1 MAERRVVLYLDMWRG
16 ERIQEMKLAGIRRF
30 ARMTGWEVVPI
41 DEAESRPHHLK
52 DLLPRHHPVGII
64 VECSA
69 ARTDLPPRLF
79 RGIPVVYLDCS
90 RNLYG
95 RMTKVVH
102 DTKQT
107 VRTVF
112 RELAAN
118 RPTAYAFVGYRENRT
133 WSVFRERAFLALVK
147 ETGAKCRVFKCVKK
161 SAEARSRRLD
171 AFVAE
176 LPQKAAV
183 FAANDNTA
191 REVIDAAKRVHR
203 AIPRS
208 FTLLGV
214 DNLEERCIEG
224 EPTLSSIQID
234 FERAGYLAARA
245 LDDLL
250 HKRAAAGNIRMFGPL
265 MTLRRETTRGS
276 GGREPRSWEAV
287 ETIRAQACEGLTA
300 SEVIAHIGG
309 SRRLVELRFREALG
323 HSIHDEIESVRLEHV
338 KHLLLDRSVALS
350 VIIDQSGY
358 PSGAALR
365 KAFRLKT
372 GKSLSDWRSENA

>member
-1 MAERRVVLYLDMWRG
+1 
-16 ERIQEMKLAGIRRF
+16 MKLAGIRRF
-30 ARMTGWEVVPI
+30 ARMMGWEVLPI
-41 DEAESRPHHLK
+41 DEAESRPNHLK
-52 DLLPRHHPVGII
+52 DRLLRYHPVGII

-69 ARTDLPPRLF
+69 ARTDLPPAKF

-90 RNLYG
+90 RSLDG
-95 RMTKVVH
+95 RTMKIVH

-107 VRTVF
+107 VRTAF
-112 RELAAN
+112 HELSAN
-118 RPTAYAFVGYRENRT
+118 RPTAYAFVGYREERT
-133 WSVFRERAFLALVK
+133 WADFRERAFTALVREAGK
-147 ETGAKCRVFKCVKK
+147 KCRAFRWQDE
-161 SAEARSRRLD
+161 SEEERRRRMD
-171 AFVAE
+171 SFVAD

-214 DNLEERCIEG
+214 DNLEERCLDC

-250 HKRAAAGNIRMFGPL
+250 HKREEAGKIRMFGPL
-265 MTLRRETTRGS
+265 MTLRRESMRGY
-276 GGREPRSWEAV
+276 GRREQRILEAV
-287 ETIRAQACEGLTA
+287 EMIRARACEGLTA
-300 SEVIAHIGG
+300 REVIAHIGG
-309 SRRLVELRFREALG
+309 SRRLVELRFREASG
-323 HSIHDEIESVRLEHV
+323 HSIHDEIESIRLEHV
-338 KHLLLDRSVALS
+338 KHLLLDRSVALP

-372 GKSLSDWRSENA
+372 GKSLSDWRAENT

>member
-1 MAERRVVLYLDMWRG
+1 MAE
-16 ERIQEMKLAGIRRF
+16 LA
-30 ARMTGWEVVPI
+30 
-41 DEAESRPHHLK
+41 
-52 DLLPRHHPVGII
+52 
-64 VECSA
+64 
-69 ARTDLPPRLF
+69 
-79 RGIPVVYLDCS
+79 
-90 RNLYG
+90 
-95 RMTKVVH
+95 
-102 DTKQT
+102 
-107 VRTVF
+107 
-112 RELAAN
+112 
-118 RPTAYAFVGYRENRT
+118 
-133 WSVFRERAFLALVK
+133 
-147 ETGAKCRVFKCVKK
+147 
-161 SAEARSRRLD
+161 
-171 AFVAE
+171 
-176 LPQKAAV
+176 QKAAV

-250 HKRAAAGNIRMFGPL
+250 HKREAAGKIRMFGPL
-265 MTLRRETTRGS
+265 MTFRRESTRGY
-276 GGREPRSWEAV
+276 GRREPRILEAV

>member
-1 MAERRVVLYLDMWRG
+1 MTERRTIFYLDMWRG

-30 ARMTGWEVVPI
+30 ASMVGWEVVPVG
-41 DEAESRPHHLK
+41 ESESRPGNLRN
-52 DLLPRHHPVGII
+52 LLIRHHPAGII

-69 ARTDLPPRLF
+69 ARTDLPSRRF

-90 RNLYG
+90 RSLYG
-95 RMTKVVH
+95 RVTKVVH

-107 VRTVF
+107 VRTAF
-112 RELAAN
+112 HELAAN
-118 RPTAYAFVGYRENRT
+118 RPSDYAFVGYRENRA
-133 WSVFRERAFLALVK
+133 WSTFRERAFTALVREVGK
-147 ETGAKCRVFKCVKK
+147 MCRVFRWRVE
-161 SAEARSRRLD
+161 SAENRNQRLD

-203 AIPRS
+203 AIPRT

-214 DNLEERCIEG
+214 DNLEERCLQS

-250 HKRAAAGNIRMFGPL
+250 QRRAAVGEIRMFGPL
-265 MTLRRETTRGS
+265 MTLRRESTRGY
-276 GGREPRSWEAV
+276 GRREPRILEAV
-287 ETIRAQACEGLTA
+287 GLIRAQACEGLTA
-300 SEVIAHIGG
+300 REVVARIGG

-338 KHLLLDRSVALS
+338 KHLLLDRSVSLP

-365 KAFRLKT
+365 KAFRLHT
-372 GKSLSDWRSENA
+372 GKSLSDWRAENT